1 VNLIRF
7 NKAKLH
13 LGQGKIRYL
22 YRLGKNVLESSP
34 AEKDLGVLGGEKLD
48 VNQYPE
54 LAAQKA
60 NCVLGCIKKG
70 TASGEREVIGPLYS
84 ALVRPHLVY
93 CVQARGPQHKKDAE
107 LLERIQR
114 RATKM
119 IRGLE
124 HLSYEER
131 LREMGL
137 FRLEK
142 RRLRGDLIV
151 AFQCI
156 GGSNGGVMV
165 VYKGGK

>member
-1 VNLIRF
+1 MIV
-7 NKAKLH
+7 
-13 LGQGKIRYL
+13 
-22 YRLGKNVLESSP
+22 
-34 AEKDLGVLGGEKLD
+34 
-48 VNQYPE
+48 
-54 LAAQKA
+54 
-60 NCVLGCIKKG
+60 
-70 TASGEREVIGPLYS
+70 PLYS
-84 ALVRPHLVY
+84 APVRPHQED
-93 CVQARGPQHKKDAE
+93 CVQARGSQHKKDAE